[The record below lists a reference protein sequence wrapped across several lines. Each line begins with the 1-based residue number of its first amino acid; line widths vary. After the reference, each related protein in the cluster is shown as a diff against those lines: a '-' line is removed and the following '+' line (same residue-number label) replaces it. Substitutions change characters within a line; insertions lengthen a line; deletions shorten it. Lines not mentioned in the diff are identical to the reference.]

1 MKRFQTTLL
10 IPLFCCP
17 MSMLQAQ
24 VESPTH
30 KTAQPLTI
38 WFDTPTTLQGALPW
52 YHGKQELWQAGAKH
66 IDENAWGAS
75 DAAEWERVS
84 LPIGNGNLG
93 ANIMGSIE
101 AERITF
107 NEKSLWRGGPNT
119 AKGADYYWNVNKE
132 SAHLL
137 PEIRQAFTDGDLKK
151 ASELTRKNFNSTVSY
166 QLDEQPYRFG
176 NFTTMGEFYVETGLS
191 SVGTTNYRRALS
203 LDSALATVE
212 FTKEKVHYRR
222 QYFISYPHNVMVM
235 RFSADKPGKQNL
247 TFSYAPNPDGKGTM
261 KADGNQ
267 SLCYE
272 ARLNNN
278 QMAYTVRMTALP
290 TGGSVR
296 TDDGRL
302 IVEQADEVTFLITA
316 DTDYKINF
324 DPDFNDPLT
333 YVGINPSATTAEWM
347 NEASELG
354 YDRLLQDHLAD
365 YQPLFQRV
373 KLALNPASEASK
385 ATDIP
390 TPQRLKNYRKG
401 QADYYL
407 ETLYYQFGRYLLI
420 ASSRPGNLPA
430 NLQGIWANQVDGPW
444 HVDYHNNINLQ
455 MNYWPACSTGLSE
468 CVEPL
473 IDFIR
478 TLQKPGERT
487 AKAYFGARGWTASI
501 SGNIFGFTTPL
512 RDQDMSWNFNP
523 MAGPWLATHLW
534 EYYDYTRDMKFLR
547 ETAYPLIR
555 ESAIFAADYLWHKP
569 DGTYT
574 AAPSTSPEHGPIDQ
588 GATFV
593 HAVIREILLEAIEGS
608 RLLKCDK
615 EERARWEDI
624 LANLA
629 PYSIGRY
636 GQLMEWS
643 RDMKFLRETAYP
655 LIRESAIFAAD
666 YLWHK
671 PDGTYTAAPSTS
683 PEHGPIDQG
692 ATFVHAVIREILLEA
707 IEGSRLLKC
716 DKEERARWEDILANL
731 APYSIGRYGQLMEWS
746 RDIDDP
752 NDHHRH
758 VNHLFGLHPG
768 HTVSPITTPEL
779 AQASRVVLEH
789 RGDGATGW
797 SMGWKLNQWARLHD
811 GNHAYTL
818 YGNLLKNGTLDNLWD
833 THPPFQ
839 IDGNFGGTA
848 GVTEM
853 LLQSHAGFIHLL
865 PSLPDAWSE
874 GSVSGLEARGNFC
887 LDLTWTNGQLTEAL
901 LTSRKGGRCILRYG
915 DQELTLQT
923 RPGKSYRILYSDG
936 KLVKK

>member
-1 MKRFQTTLL
+1 MKRIQTILL
-10 IPLFCCP
+10 ILLFCCP
-17 MSMLQAQ
+17 MSTLQAQ

-119 AKGADYYWNVNKE
+119 AKGADYYWNVNKK

-191 SVGTTNYRRALS
+191 TVGTTNYRRALS

-333 YVGINPSATTAEWM
+333 YVGVTPSATTAGWL
-347 NEASELG
+347 NEARELG

-569 DGTYT
+569 DG
-574 AAPSTSPEHGPIDQ
+574 S
-588 GATFV
+588 
-593 HAVIREILLEAIEGS
+593 
-608 RLLKCDK
+608 
-615 EERARWEDI
+615 
-624 LANLA
+624 
-629 PYSIGRY
+629 
-636 GQLMEWS
+636 
-643 RDMKFLRETAYP
+643 
-655 LIRESAIFAAD
+655 
-666 YLWHK
+666 
-671 PDGTYTAAPSTS
+671 YTAAPSTS

-887 LDLTWTNGQLTEAL
+887 LDLTWANGQLTEAL

>member
-1 MKRFQTTLL
+1 MMKRFQTTLL

-38 WFDTPTTLQGALPW
+38 WVDTPTTLQGALPW

-302 IVEQADEVTFLITA
+302 IVEQADEVTFLVTA

-333 YVGINPSATTAEWM
+333 YVGVNPSATTAEWM
-347 NEASELG
+347 KEARELG

-569 DGTYT
+569 
-574 AAPSTSPEHGPIDQ
+574 
-588 GATFV
+588 
-593 HAVIREILLEAIEGS
+593 
-608 RLLKCDK
+608 
-615 EERARWEDI
+615 
-624 LANLA
+624 N
-629 PYSIGRY
+629 
-636 GQLMEWS
+636 
-643 RDMKFLRETAYP
+643 
-655 LIRESAIFAAD
+655 
-666 YLWHK
+666 
-671 PDGTYTAAPSTS
+671 GTYTAAPSTS

-874 GSVSGLEARGNFC
+874 GTVSGLEARGNFC
-887 LDLTWTNGQLTEAL
+887 LDLTWANGQLSEAL